1 MTVDDVTGIAAE
13 RHEVGRVKLK
23 RGLKV
28 ERLNVMHLKGVSLST
43 RFASGVNLQV
53 CGTNARPLRGAR
65 NATGCGQPRI
75 SR

>member
-43 RFASGVNLQV
+43 RFAIGVSLEV
-53 CGTNARPLRGAR
+53 CGANAGPLRGSR
-65 NATGCGQPRI
+65 HATSCGQPRI